1 MTQARTAYFDPAS
14 LSDGERDH
22 YQGLLRRIEADIPV
36 EHSTV
41 EIAGYDYPW
50 LKVID
55 PDQLLENALSR
66 TDRSPEELDPFWA
79 ATWRAAIGLDRY
91 LARQPIQGQ
100 RVLELGCGSGRA
112 GIAAALHGAVVT
124 MTDAA
129 VEGMW
134 VAEYNAFPVRQA
146 TRIKRLHWGDETLD
160 EDPFSWI
167 IGSDIVYDPKL
178 WSILEPCIRR
188 HLAPGGK
195 VLLTEPQ
202 RQTGDRFLN
211 WIRDKQWHV
220 AITIVDLE
228 DQQREIRVF
237 ELTL

>member
-1 MTQARTAYFDPAS
+1 M
-14 LSDGERDH
+14 
-22 YQGLLRRIEADIPV
+22 
-36 EHSTV
+36 
-41 EIAGYDYPW
+41 
-50 LKVID
+50 ID

-146 TRIKRLHWGDETLD
+146 TESSDFIGVTRHSMKIHSRGSLD
-160 EDPFSWI
+160 RTSSTIPSS
-167 IGSDIVYDPKL
+167 GRYSN
-178 WSILEPCIRR
+178 
-188 HLAPGGK
+188 LA
-195 VLLTEPQ
+195 
-202 RQTGDRFLN
+202 F
-211 WIRDKQWHV
+211 V
-220 AITIVDLE
+220 AT
-228 DQQREIRVF
+228 
-237 ELTL
+237 